1 MKRLIIK
8 QILILNLIFF
18 FLPIATQVDSYQAN
32 YIGCGIEQELLDM
45 SHNFISS
52 NTSMTLDLCA
62 INCLQYDYFGTQS
75 GYKIY

>member
-1 MKRLIIK
+1 M
-8 QILILNLIFF
+8 NLIFF
-18 FLPIATQVDSYQAN
+18 FYLATQVDSYQAN

-45 SHNFISS
+45 PYNFS
-52 NTSMTLDLCA
+52 NNSMTLDLCA